1 MIVLASPDIGE
12 GASVTCANL
21 GVVLAQAGRT
31 TLIVDCNLR
40 APAMHTMFGRNN
52 ESGVVDVLMR
62 ERSPDEVWHDALPGL
77 KVLTTGPLPLEP
89 TELLSSEI
97 LTELLRWARRDFDYV
112 LVDAPPVRAVSDP
125 MIVATNSDGILLVVD
140 AQRTGKDA
148 VRESVRNL
156 EAAGVRVLGT
166 VMNNIKGSTRT

>member
-1 MIVLASPDIGE
+1 
-12 GASVTCANL
+12 
-21 GVVLAQAGRT
+21 
-31 TLIVDCNLR
+31 
-40 APAMHTMFGRNN
+40 
-52 ESGVVDVLMR
+52 MR